1 MVAATGTVGLLLMQ
15 DVSVR
20 LIVVLVLFILVIFIA
35 IALVWAAANLKRK
48 LADRK
53 AAALS
58 AEMDA
63 EEEPQGS
70 ALEIA
75 QGPRDPSDED

>member
-35 IALVWAAANLKRK
+35 IALVWAAANLKRT
-48 LADRK
+48 LAERRSESLPETGEEDHVADN
-53 AAALS
+53 AAA
-58 AEMDA
+58 AV
-63 EEEPQGS
+63 
-70 ALEIA
+70 
-75 QGPRDPSDED
+75 RDEQNP